1 MDDKKQ
7 KQLKTGAKISL
18 IVLLLSAVGQFISI
32 YQTSYQLV
40 SPLIPKSTVWEISKQ
55 FIFIAF
61 ILTVSCIIGLVLY
74 FYNKYLWVIILV
86 VLTLIASRFVYL
98 PPS

>member
-18 IVLLLSAVGQFISI
+18 IVLLLSIVGQFISI

-40 SPLIPKSTVWEISKQ
+40 SPLIPQSTIWEISKQ
-55 FIFIAF
+55 FIFTAF
-61 ILTVSCIIGLVLY
+61 VLTVSCIIGLVLY
-74 FYNKYLWVIILV
+74 FFDKYLWVIILV
-86 VLTLIASRFVYL
+86 MLTLIASRFVYL
-98 PPS
+98 PTS